1 MKSSLVIAP
10 AFALC
15 WLGWAPFTTPAMSA
29 ESGSSPKP
37 NAAASAD
44 YPQMSLSEVLQPNN
58 LFHDAVFGVSVT
70 YPEGWAVRDAQRW
83 GTNNHQNTLFL
94 APPAS
99 SHAVP
104 SMYYKLYTVGA
115 PPPDGP
121 PAPGAT
127 EAFFRA
133 TAQTKEALRT
143 GNGLADYKNVPS
155 SFEFTQING
164 HPAMTYFAV
173 FTAGE
178 QVMTEHFIR
187 ILGEKG
193 FVMFFTSGT
202 LDDVKALMPQLHQ
215 MAATVRVP

>member
-1 MKSSLVIAP
+1 MKPSLVIAP

-15 WLGWAPFTTPAMSA
+15 WLGWTQFTTPARSA
-29 ESGSSPKP
+29 EPGSSLKTSTSP
-37 NAAASAD
+37 AV
-44 YPQMSLSEVLQPNN
+44 YPQMVLREVLQPNN

-70 YPEGWAVRDAQRW
+70 YPAGWSVRDARRW
-83 GTNNHQNTLFL
+83 GDNNHENTVFF
-94 APPAS
+94 APPAT

-133 TAQTKEALRT
+133 TAETKEKLRT
-143 GNGLADYKNVPS
+143 SNGVTDYKNVPE

-173 FTAGE
+173 FTQGN

-187 ILGEKG
+187 ILGQKG
-193 FVMFFTSGT
+193 YAMFFTHGT

-215 MAATVRVP
+215 MAATVQVP